1 MTTATASIGL
11 PRLIPA
17 IVAAACLAWFL
28 STPAGAAAA
37 DSPPVPTATEEA
49 DETAVAPV
57 VVDGI
62 TLMRVRGVS
71 AFPADKRA
79 EAIARRI
86 RTLAADRSFS
96 TGALRVEE
104 SEGLSRVLAGGQLVM
119 GVSDADARLEQID
132 RGLLATAYVKRIGEA
147 IDSYRADRTAEHLA
161 RNSLL
166 VLAASVALAAVLWL
180 GRRVARRL
188 DGFLERRIK
197 EKLTGLETHSFRILS
212 AAHLWRT
219 LQGLRGLLWTLAV
232 LLAVVIYLDFVL
244 QLFPWTRW
252 LGVRMFDVLVEP
264 LGAVG
269 AGLLSSIPD
278 LLFLAILVVVT
289 RYILKALHLLFA
301 GIDRGTVSLAGF
313 ESEWAWPTYRLV
325 RLMVIALAVVV
336 AYPYIPGSETDAFK
350 GISLFLGV
358 VFSLGSSSL
367 IGNIIAGYS
376 MTYRRAYRVGDR
388 VRIDEHV
395 GDVTQTRLLV
405 THLRS
410 LKNEEIIV
418 PNSTILATSVVN
430 YSTLAR
436 EGRLI
441 LHTSVGI
448 GYEIP
453 WRQVEALLREAA
465 SRTEGLL
472 KEPAPFVL
480 QKALGDFAVTYEIN
494 VYCGDAQA
502 MAVLYTRLHRNILDV
517 FNEYGVQIMT
527 PAYEGDP
534 DQPKIVPKENWHA
547 APADPAQFEWHA
559 DAAGATAPAA
569 KPAS

>member
-1 MTTATASIGL
+1 
-11 PRLIPA
+11 
-17 IVAAACLAWFL
+17 
-28 STPAGAAAA
+28 
-37 DSPPVPTATEEA
+37 
-49 DETAVAPV
+49 
-57 VVDGI
+57 
-62 TLMRVRGVS
+62 
-71 AFPADKRA
+71 
-79 EAIARRI
+79 
-86 RTLAADRSFS
+86 
-96 TGALRVEE
+96 
-104 SEGLSRVLAGGQLVM
+104 
-119 GVSDADARLEQID
+119 
-132 RGLLATAYVKRIGEA
+132 
-147 IDSYRADRTAEHLA
+147 
-161 RNSLL
+161 
-166 VLAASVALAAVLWL
+166 
-180 GRRVARRL
+180 
-188 DGFLERRIK
+188 
-197 EKLTGLETHSFRILS
+197 
-212 AAHLWRT
+212 
-219 LQGLRGLLWTLAV
+219 
-232 LLAVVIYLDFVL
+232 
-244 QLFPWTRW
+244 
-252 LGVRMFDVLVEP
+252 
-264 LGAVG
+264 
-269 AGLLSSIPD
+269 
-278 LLFLAILVVVT
+278 
-289 RYILKALHLLFA
+289 
-301 GIDRGTVSLAGF
+301 
-313 ESEWAWPTYRLV
+313 
-325 RLMVIALAVVV
+325 
-336 AYPYIPGSETDAFK
+336 
-350 GISLFLGV
+350 
-358 VFSLGSSSL
+358 
-367 IGNIIAGYS
+367 